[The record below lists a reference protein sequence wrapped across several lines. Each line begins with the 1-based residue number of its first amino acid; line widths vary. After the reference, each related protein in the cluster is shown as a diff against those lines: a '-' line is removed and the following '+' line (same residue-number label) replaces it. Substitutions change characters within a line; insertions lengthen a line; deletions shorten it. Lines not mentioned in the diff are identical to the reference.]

1 MSPREAPELMRRM
14 QRKQPVILAYLLAV
28 DHELLNQDEREMLVY
43 LGTVV
48 WEIMI
53 QGSPPP
59 PRVTEAMLDR
69 ADEANVKLL
78 ESLVD
83 ASDAE
88 AETVLS
94 TLIANYR
101 QPEVLRYVV
110 EALHEAV
117 EAGEIRDEYD
127 GMLMIALKTVI
138 DCLG

>member
-1 MSPREAPELMRRM
+1 
-14 QRKQPVILAYLLAV
+14 
-28 DHELLNQDEREMLVY
+28 
-43 LGTVV
+43 
-48 WEIMI
+48 
-53 QGSPPP
+53 
-59 PRVTEAMLDR
+59 
-69 ADEANVKLL
+69 
-78 ESLVD
+78 LVD